1 MIYIYIYS
9 HISIHVYM
17 HMYIHICVCIY
28 IYMYICMFIYAYTH
42 ICIRCHLSEGYGVET
57 MSKLPKCKVLLQKT
71 LFLKPMAL
79 LRRTPT
85 K

>member
-1 MIYIYIYS
+1 
-9 HISIHVYM
+9 
-17 HMYIHICVCIY
+17 
-28 IYMYICMFIYAYTH
+28 MFIYAYTH

-57 MSKLPKCKVLLQKT
+57 MSKLPKSKVLLQKT